1 MLDTLHRTIAT
12 LRPGPG
18 FESARVKAEGRVWP
32 SGYVKGLAK
41 GRGGR
46 EGEGGRLVGR
56 DGSIDGD
63 DEGDGGF
70 GQDREWEPGTDDAGV
85 GVGRPRVGGM
95 ERDELKMPV
104 RPGEG
109 WTTLT

>member
-41 GRGGR
+41 GRGGQ
-46 EGEGGRLVGR
+46 EGEGGRLVR
-56 DGSIDGD
+56 DSVGVDGD

-70 GQDREWEPGTDDAGV
+70 GQDQDWEPEIDDDERDV
-85 GVGRPRVGGM
+85 VGRGRLR
-95 ERDELKMPV
+95 ERDDLKMPMK
-104 RPGEG
+104 PGEG
-109 WTTLT
+109 WTVLT